1 MQYQYDMYEINRIH
15 GIVWYGTV
23 ERQNDRISNGQW
35 HTSLDNT
42 VATSLEREKAETA
55 ATAIPTNLLT
65 RT

>member
-1 MQYQYDMYEINRIH
+1 MVQ
-15 GIVWYGTV
+15 YGTV

>member
-1 MQYQYDMYEINRIH
+1 MVQ
-15 GIVWYGTV
+15 YGTV

-35 HTSLDNT
+35 HTGTSLDNT